1 MKKNGWHEVARL
13 GLFSG
18 DYPHVLVD
26 KHGWCLR
33 LAAEDEKYY
42 SSMPTLLQGL
52 IEQLLRRRLREAG
65 PLLCAQ
71 AMLAEVR
78 AAIEQAGRVPM
89 PKQSPIRPPGTS
101 KALLTQLDLFSTRDV
116 A

>member
-1 MKKNGWHEVARL
+1 MNNGWYEVARL
-13 GLFSG
+13 GLFPR

-33 LAAEDEKYY
+33 LGPEEDKYY

-52 IEQLLRRRLREAG
+52 IEHLLRRRLREAG

-71 AMLAEVR
+71 SMLAAVR
-78 AAIEQAGRVPM
+78 AALEEAGRLPM
-89 PKQSPIRPPGTS
+89 PNQSPIQPPGMS
-101 KALLTQLDLFSTRDV
+101 KAPPTGPDLFPSRDV

>member
-1 MKKNGWHEVARL
+1 MKNGWYEVSRL
-13 GLFSG
+13 GLFPG

-33 LAAEDEKYY
+33 LAAEEEKYY

-52 IEQLLRRRLREAG
+52 IEHLLRRQLREAG

-71 AMLAEVR
+71 AMLAEVQ
-78 AAIEQAGRVPM
+78 AALEEAGRLPT
-89 PKQSPIRPPGTS
+89 PNQSPIRPPGS
-101 KALLTQLDLFSTRDV
+101 PKVPLTGPDLFPSRDV

>member
-1 MKKNGWHEVARL
+1 MKNGWHEVARL
-13 GLFSG
+13 GLFPG

-33 LAAEDEKYY
+33 LAAEEEKYY
-42 SSMPTLLQGL
+42 SSMPTLLRGL
-52 IEQLLRRRLREAG
+52 IEHLLRRRLREAG

-78 AAIEQAGRVPM
+78 AALDEAGRVPM
-89 PKQSPIRPPGTS
+89 PNQSLIWPPGKP
-101 KALLTQLDLFSTRDV
+101 KAPPSGPDFIPCRDV

>member
-1 MKKNGWHEVARL
+1 MKNGWHEVTRL
-13 GLFSG
+13 GLFPG

-33 LAAEDEKYY
+33 LAAEEDRYY

-71 AMLAEVR
+71 AMLVEVR
-78 AAIEQAGRVPM
+78 AALDEAGRVPA
-89 PKQSPIRPPGTS
+89 PNQSPIRPLGTS
-101 KALLTQLDLFSTRDV
+101 KAPLTGPDLFPTRDV

>member
-1 MKKNGWHEVARL
+1 MKNGWHEVARL
-13 GLFSG
+13 GLFPG

-33 LAAEDEKYY
+33 LAAEEEKYY

-78 AAIEQAGRVPM
+78 AALEQAGRVQAPN
-89 PKQSPIRPPGTS
+89 QSPIRSLGAS
-101 KALLTQLDLFSTRDV
+101 KAPLTEPDLFPNRDV